1 MLSTAIAFIII
12 AAFAWNATVKDF
24 WLATAGTGGTVC
36 IATTF
41 VLLGDDVEADIHLAV
56 SVLGWSLIAMV
67 LSGMIRKFVIR
78 FDEANVE

>member
-1 MLSTAIAFIII
+1 MLSIAIAFVIV

-24 WLATAGTGGTVC
+24 WIATAGTGGTVC

-41 VLLGDDVEADIHLAV
+41 ILLSDSVELDVHLAV
-56 SVLGWSLIAMV
+56 SVLCWTVLSMV

-78 FDEANVE
+78 FDEANPE